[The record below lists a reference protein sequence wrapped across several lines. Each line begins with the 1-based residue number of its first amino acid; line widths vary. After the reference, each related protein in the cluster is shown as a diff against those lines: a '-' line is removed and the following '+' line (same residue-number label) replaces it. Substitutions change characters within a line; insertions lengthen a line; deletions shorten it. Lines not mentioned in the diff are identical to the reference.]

1 MEAAALQPEPAAAVE
16 SEDEDDDMLGYNL
29 FESETPRVER
39 RFDDLGGGIS
49 LTVTCL
55 DEEPIGVQSGQL
67 LWPAA
72 PALSRH
78 LIANWKT
85 LRGSAETA
93 SVLEV
98 GAGCGMV
105 GIVAAKLGCK
115 RAVMTDR
122 DLGALELIHQNAAAA
137 GVDEQCAVLPLSWHA
152 KARARKVDGSKD
164 EEAGGD
170 GSSHSNAEGGLEE
183 HAAVLAMSED
193 GGGFGLVVA
202 ADVIYALEIVS
213 MLFGSV
219 DVLLEPASSAG
230 ESGQAAQFLMC
241 QSFPYDAAT
250 EAEIDR
256 CAAQANLRREVVFD
270 RLSQRYEEDAP
281 EGEAVKIQ
289 AFVRTAG

>member
-1 MEAAALQPEPAAAVE
+1 MEAAAPQPEPVAAAVD
-16 SEDEDDDMLGYNL
+16 SEDEDDMLGYNL

-39 RFDDLGGGIS
+39 RFEDLGDGIS
-49 LTVTCL
+49 LAITCL

-78 LIANWKT
+78 LIANWET
-85 LRGSAETA
+85 LRNSAETA

-115 RAVMTDR
+115 RVVMTDR
-122 DLGALELIHQNAAAA
+122 DLGALELIQQNAAAA
-137 GVDEQCAVLPLSWHA
+137 GVDEQCTVLPLSWHA
-152 KARARKVDGSKD
+152 RARAKGVEASKG
-164 EEAGGD
+164 EAVGD
-170 GSSHSNAEGGLEE
+170 NGSSHAIAESGVEE
-183 HAAVLAMSED
+183 HAAVLGMSEE

-202 ADVIYALEIVS
+202 ADVIYAFEIVS

-219 DVLLEPASSAG
+219 DVLLKQARVEDGP
-230 ESGQAAQFLMC
+230 GQIAQFLMC

-270 RLSQRYEEDAP
+270 RLHHQQEGHI